1 MDSHEVYGSPRP
13 GRPAPLGATWD
24 GEGTNFAIY
33 SHDARAV
40 TLCIFTT
47 SHEKPAYTVALEE
60 RNHDVW
66 HVYLPGVHP
75 GTRYG
80 YRVDGDYDPAQGLR
94 FNAAKLLLDP
104 YARAIDGAVV
114 WDPSVSGY
122 NPSKKEDFTAD
133 DRPNDKFVPK
143 GVVTGGTVDWQA
155 DRRPNTTWPET
166 VIYEVHPKGFSA
178 ANPSVPEALRGTWLG
193 LAHHSSI
200 DYLLD
205 LGVTAIELL
214 PVHAFVDDA
223 FLHEQ
228 QLRNYW
234 GYSTLSFF
242 TPEPRYAQSQDPL
255 GQIGEF
261 RHMVKSMHEAGIEV
275 ILDVVFNHT
284 CEGNH
289 LGAMLS
295 WKGVDNRT
303 YYRLEDKKPRFYTD
317 FTGTGNTLDFSN
329 PQVIKMVLDSL
340 RYWVEEMRVDG
351 FRFDL
356 AVTLG
361 REHPEFLPGSGFFDA
376 IHQDPLLSGVKL
388 IAEPWDI
395 GPNGFQVGGFPT
407 LWSEWNDSYRDDI
420 RGWWLQG
427 NRDRGQLANRIAGSS
442 DIYESSGRG
451 PRASVNFV
459 VAHDGYTLRD
469 LVSFEEKHNEDNGE
483 DNQDGHDHNQSTNF
497 GIEGPSDDPVVKDL
511 RSRTQRNMI
520 ATLLLSQGVPMLAH
534 GDEVN
539 RTQSGNNN
547 AYAQDNDISWIDW
560 TFDHDDEDLLAFTRI
575 VIALRKEEPLLRR
588 RRYFRGRPDTPDTL
602 KDVAWL
608 RPDGDEM
615 THDDW
620 VADVADPLI
629 LRLSGTAIDEA
640 DELGERILTSS
651 LLVILHSWQEDI
663 AVVLPDPNGDTG
675 QKAWTPILSTDKPT
689 GTPDESSIPAGSKL
703 SIPARTLLVFRGS
716 NDA

>member
-1 MDSHEVYGSPRP
+1 MDRREVYGSPRP

-33 SHDARAV
+33 SHDAKAV
-40 TLCIFTT
+40 TLCIFTAST
-47 SHEKPAYTVALEE
+47 DKPDYTVALEE

-66 HVYLPGVHP
+66 HVYVPGVHP

-80 YRVDGDYDPAQGLR
+80 YRVDGNYDPTHGLR
-94 FNAAKLLLDP
+94 FNPAKLLLDP
-104 YARAIDGAVV
+104 YARAIDGAIT
-114 WDPSVSGY
+114 WDPAVSGY
-122 NPSKKEDFTAD
+122 NLSKKEDFTAD
-133 DRPNDKFVPK
+133 DRANDKFVPK
-143 GVVTGGTVDWQA
+143 GVVTGGVVDWQA
-155 DRRPNTTWPET
+155 DRRPNTPWPET

-178 ANPSVPEALRGTWLG
+178 ANPSIPEALRGTWLG
-193 LAHHSSI
+193 LAHHTSI

-228 QLRNYW
+228 QLSNYW
-234 GYSTLSFF
+234 GYSTLNFF

-289 LGAMLS
+289 LGPMLS
-295 WKGVDNRT
+295 LKGVDNRT
-303 YYRLEDKKPRFYTD
+303 YYRLEDRKPRFYTD

-395 GPNGFQVGGFPT
+395 GPDGFQVGGFPT

-442 DIYESSGRG
+442 DIYEASGRG

-469 LVSFEEKHNEDNGE
+469 LVSYQDKHNEDNGE
-483 DNQDGHDHNQSTNF
+483 NNQDGHDHNQSTNF
-497 GIEGPSDDPVVKDL
+497 GVEGPSDNPVIQDL

-534 GDEVN
+534 GDEIN

-547 AYAQDNDISWIDW
+547 AYAQDNEISWIDW
-560 TFDHDDEDLLAFTRI
+560 QLDQDDTDLLAFTRN
-575 VIALRKEEPLLRR
+575 VVALRKEEPLLRR
-588 RRYFRGRPDTPDTL
+588 RRYFRGRPDTPNTL

-620 VADVADPLI
+620 TADVADPLI

-640 DELGERILTSS
+640 DELGERIRTSS
-651 LLVILHSWQEDI
+651 LLVILHSWEEDI
-663 AVVLPDPNGDTG
+663 SVVLPDPNGDSG
-675 QKAWTPILSTDKPT
+675 QKAWTPILSTDRPT
-689 GTPDESSIPAGSKL
+689 GIPDEISIPAGSKL
-703 SIPARTLLVFRGS
+703 SIPARTVLVFRGS

>member
-1 MDSHEVYGSPRP
+1 MDRHEAYGTPRP

-24 GEGTNFAIY
+24 GEGTNFTIY
-33 SHDARAV
+33 SHDATSV
-40 TLCIFTT
+40 TLCIFTVST
-47 SHEKPAYTVALEE
+47 DKPDYTVVLQE

-66 HVYLPGVHP
+66 HVYVPGVHP

-80 YRVDGDYDPAQGLR
+80 YRIDGEYDAARGLR
-94 FNAAKLLLDP
+94 FNPAKLLLDP
-104 YARAIDGAVV
+104 YARAIDGAVT
-114 WDPSVSGY
+114 WDPSVYGY
-122 NPSKKEDFTAD
+122 DSSKKEDSTAD
-133 DRPNDKFVPK
+133 HRPNDRFVPK
-143 GVVTGGTVDWQA
+143 GVVTGGVVDWQA
-155 DRRPNTTWPET
+155 DRRPNTPWPET
-166 VIYEVHPKGFSA
+166 VIYEVHTKGFSA
-178 ANPSVPEALRGTWLG
+178 ANPAIPEALRGTWLG

-200 DYLLD
+200 DYLLE

-228 QLRNYW
+228 QLSNYW
-234 GYSTLSFF
+234 GYSSLNFF

-289 LGAMLS
+289 LGPTLS

-303 YYRLEDKKPRFYTD
+303 YYRLEDRKPRFYTD
-317 FTGTGNTLDFSN
+317 FTGTGNTIDFSN

-361 REHPEFLPGSGFFDA
+361 REYPDFLPGSGFFDA

-395 GPNGFQVGGFPT
+395 GPDGFQVGGFPT

-442 DIYESSGRG
+442 DLYEASGRG

-469 LVSFEEKHNEDNGE
+469 LVTYEEKHNDANGE
-483 DNQDGHDHNQSTNF
+483 DNQDGHNHNQSTNF
-497 GIEGPSDDPVVKDL
+497 GVEGPSEHPGIRAV
-511 RSRTQRNMI
+511 RSRTQRNMM

-534 GDEVN
+534 GDEFN
-539 RTQSGNNN
+539 RTQAGNNN
-547 AYAQDNDISWIDW
+547 AYAQDNKVSWIDW
-560 TFDHDDEDLLAFTRI
+560 QLDQEDKDLLAFTQN

-608 RPDGDEM
+608 RPDGEEM

-620 VADVADPLI
+620 TADVADPLI

-640 DELGERILTSS
+640 DELGERIRTSS
-651 LLVILHSWQEDI
+651 LLVILHSWEQDI
-663 AVVLPDPNGDTG
+663 DVVLPDPNGDTG
-675 QKAWTPILSTDKPT
+675 QKAWTPILSTNEPN
-689 GTPDESSIPAGSKL
+689 GLPDGATILAGSKL
-703 SIPARTLLVFRGS
+703 SIPARTVLVLRGS
-716 NDA
+716 NDD